1 MPATRRD
8 EPWYRQPSILARRP
22 LDFFPTRD
30 ASDAE
35 RLNAMVRFTAYATL
49 AVAMYRGAADARAVI
64 SVGLLVALVL
74 TLLYSSRD
82 GFSGGRPQGSSGS
95 VEARC
100 TEPTAANPFMNV
112 LTTEYALDKPTACGP
127 IDNDMSQAYFDK
139 GLPREIS
146 DVYHNRASDRQFV
159 TMPVS
164 GAHGVPD
171 TLAFRNYLYGPPGAK

>member
-1 MPATRRD
+1 
-8 EPWYRQPSILARRP
+8 
-22 LDFFPTRD
+22 
-30 ASDAE
+30 
-35 RLNAMVRFTAYATL
+35 MVRFTAYATL

-82 GFSGGRPQGSSGS
+82 GFSGGDGQSGSS
-95 VEARC
+95 VEARGKC

-127 IDNDMSQAYFDK
+127 IDDAKSQAYFDK